1 MMTTMTKRVPFLLI
15 FIMFTC
21 MINAQSNRFGT
32 VLFENQTALEQQ
44 NNEETKVGI
53 CCWKDGRNSAVALTF
68 DDWSPGQ
75 YPLAVPALQ
84 KYGLVG
90 IFFPILSNIERYD
103 YSWAAIQKTLEQGN
117 EIGNHTIT
125 HPDLTKLP
133 IGELAREITEPQE
146 VIQEHVGTNVN
157 TLAYPYGAGAGD
169 TEEDK
174 RVRDYLRASG
184 HIAARSVWRIS
195 NYGYSFV
202 NCEDDY
208 YRLPIYAMTEQTT
221 NEQVYSEFD
230 KIVAGGGLLTILYHS
245 IDDEKNTYNDNWY
258 AQVKIDSLCQQLAY
272 LRSLN
277 ESKQVWVTTFRNA
290 ILYHREANSAIL
302 KIKKSTKKYV
312 DLSLQITDT
321 SLLHLV
327 FQKDLIP
334 ISVVVFKSASDN
346 YKSIT
351 QNRIE
356 LPIVNQTDT
365 YIMFDAIPNAGVI
378 RLEK

>member
-1 MMTTMTKRVPFLLI
+1 
-15 FIMFTC
+15 
-21 MINAQSNRFGT
+21 MIHAQSNRFGT

-44 NNEETKVGI
+44 NNEIRAGI

-75 YPLAVPALQ
+75 YPLVVPALQ

-90 IFFPILSNIERYD
+90 TFFPILNNIERYD

-117 EIGNHTIT
+117 EIGNHTIS

-133 IGELAREITEPQE
+133 IGELARETTEPQE
-146 VIQEHVGTNVN
+146 VIREHVGTNVN

-169 TEEDK
+169 TEDDK
-174 RVRDYLRASG
+174 RVRDYLRAGG

-195 NYGYSFV
+195 NYGYSFA
-202 NCEDDY
+202 NSEDDY
-208 YRLPIYAMTEQTT
+208 YRIQMFALTEQTT
-221 NEQVYSEFD
+221 TEEVCSEFD
-230 KIVAGGGLLTILYHS
+230 KIASGGGLLTLLYHS
-245 IDDEKNTYNDNWY
+245 IDDEQNSYNDNWY
-258 AQVKIDSLCQQLAY
+258 AQVKLQSFCDQLAY
-272 LRSLN
+272 LQKLK
-277 ESKQVWVTTFRNA
+277 EQKKVWVTTFRNA
-290 ILYHREANSAIL
+290 ILYHREANNATL

-312 DLSLQITDT
+312 DLSLQVTDT
-321 SLLHLV
+321 SLLHIVL
-327 FQKDLIP
+327 QKDLIP
-334 ISVVVFKSASDN
+334 ISVVVFKSALDN

-351 QNRIE
+351 QNGME
-356 LPIVNQTDT
+356 LPIANQTDT